1 MEIPSPPRPLIPE
14 SYRIGGV
21 EISPPFVLAPMAGL
35 TDRAFRRLV
44 RHCGGVGLVV
54 GEITSSE
61 GLSRGNPRAAHL
73 IRVDAGEH
81 PIALQISGSDP
92 ARMAKAAR
100 LCEEA
105 GGDAVDINMGCP
117 VPKITKT
124 ACGSALMRDPE
135 RAAGIARAV
144 VQATGLPVTVK
155 MRLGWS
161 EGTLTYLDL
170 ARRLEDVGVKGLTL
184 HARTRDQGYSG
195 EARWE
200 HIARLKEAVSVPVVG
215 NGDATRPE
223 EVLELFRATGCD
235 GVMVGRAVLRD
246 PWIFRQAVEL
256 AAMGSYARPGFAD
269 RVALTRRHFA
279 DLLEEEAPGFALH
292 RMKSF
297 LGKFT
302 KGVPGAAILR
312 ASLDRLKRPEDLM
325 EAFEVWA
332 DEVASSTEDPSD
344 AAPPSGAFPPA

>member
-1 MEIPSPPRPLIPE
+1 MPPLI
-14 SYRIGGV
+14 
-21 EISPPFVLAPMAGL
+21 LAPMAGL

-61 GLSRGNPRAAHL
+61 GLSRGNPRASHL

-92 ARMAKAAR
+92 VRMAKAAR
-100 LCEEA
+100 LCEGA

-135 RAAGIARAV
+135 RAASLARAV

-161 EGTLTYLDL
+161 EGTLTYLDV
-170 ARRLEDVGVKGLTL
+170 AKRLEDAGVKGLAL
-184 HARTRDQGYSG
+184 HARTREQGYSG
-195 EARWE
+195 QARWE

-215 NGDATRPE
+215 NGDATGPE
-223 EVLELFRATGCD
+223 EILEMFRSTGCD
-235 GVMVGRAVLRD
+235 GVMVGRAVMKN
-246 PWIFRQAVEL
+246 PWIFRQAVDL
-256 AAMGSYARPGFAD
+256 AARGSYAKPGFSD
-269 RVALTRRHFA
+269 RVELTRRHFA
-279 DLLEEEAPGFALH
+279 DLLEEETPGFALH

-302 KGVPGAAILR
+302 KGVPGAATLR
-312 ASLDRLKRPEDLM
+312 ASLDRLKSPDALM
-325 EAFEVWA
+325 EAFEAWA
-332 DEVASSTEDPSD
+332 DEVAAVALVGSEI
-344 AAPPSGAFPPA
+344 PPTPLL